1 MNPVNGTMALAI
13 PIPVTGGRG
22 GFGPKLELS
31 YNSGSGNGCFGIG
44 WQLNLSSITR
54 MTSKRSPMYDETD
67 TFLLSGEDELVRMG
81 DPGRNG
87 DDFSVQSYQ
96 PRVMGDPLKIEQ
108 WIRLGDPSDVH
119 WRTISGSNVTC
130 IYGQSSQT
138 RISRKDHSGRTYIF
152 SWLLCSSYDSF
163 GNLITYE
170 YKEEDTQGLDTLS
183 PEARFQ
189 EQNRATE
196 TSGRAK
202 YLKVIKYG
210 NTLPNRDLSSWKPLE
225 YDGQYHFQV
234 VLDYGDHDIDNP
246 DVQADSPWLVRQ
258 DRFSTAAAGFEV
270 RWLRLCRRIL
280 MFHYFPKE
288 LSEKHCLVRSVSMQY
303 QESSVSSF
311 LSSLIERGH
320 WFNHETKKMQ
330 HQALP
335 SYAFQYNMPIDVSRS
350 KLEHMNTDNLP
361 NLPSPDGHEWQW
373 VDLLGEGAPGL
384 LEQRPDGSWNF
395 RKNYNITDDSSAPKF
410 DSSMTIPARPNR
422 NLGKSAY
429 FEDLNQ
435 DGKLELVCL
444 DDVNKLEGFYHQHD
458 EEWVGYTT
466 FSSIPNR
473 DTTAVF
479 FKQLDL
485 TGDGLADLVAVDP
498 VDREIIWQENLGTVG
513 FAPLR
518 RSVNRT
524 GVPQLMSDDPTVQV
538 TVADMTGDG
547 RSDIVQVSS
556 GCVTYWQNL
565 SYGQFSEPICM
576 YNAPKLESDTSIAE
590 RIRLV
595 DINGSGTN
603 DLIYMPASG
612 GLHVYFNQAGNGWSD
627 PQILE
632 SFPPVNQLSSIS
644 TVDLFG
650 KGTACLCWSGKV
662 SGSSSAQTL
671 YYVDL
676 APGPKPNCLASYRN
690 GRGSRV
696 EVSYRSSN
704 WYYLQDE
711 RAGTSWSTRIGFPV
725 QCVSQVRILDDTTGL
740 LNTKSFTYHDGYYDA
755 HDREFRG
762 FGIVEQ
768 LESVVFNLGTPSEFR
783 QPATLTKTWFHTGAM
798 TPTVCRLERAS
809 SAALFGSYWS
819 VESVKLEDRRDTC
832 RALKGMHLREEILG
846 DHGTALTEHAYQV
859 TDTAHQVVQISP
871 RKGPLQPGTY
881 RCVPRETLKTHNDRS
896 PKSLPRYNHELILE
910 TNSFN
915 DTLKS
920 MEIFYGC
927 SSGEVMDPSQKE
939 TILTYTENEY
949 CLPVLDNGNGIFVKS
964 MPSVTRKYR
973 IVGLDCSSDN
983 VQSAFTRF
991 TSGSFQTLRSIP
1003 EVPYTGQM
1011 LPPYSSEARVKVEE
1025 RRTLYRD
1032 EELSQD
1038 DPLPLGQFQG
1048 YSVMRGTLDLA
1059 GGDKWFQDLLKDY
1072 LPESSDLHTFMT
1084 TYGYIKTTE
1093 EDGTVLWW
1101 RPSSRTLFD
1110 PDAESELATARR
1122 CFYTPTITQDPFGN
1136 RSTVQ
1141 MDDYNLLP
1149 KLSTDAVGNATK
1161 VDMDYRYMSPLCV
1174 VDPNRNRTTYSYD
1187 LLGRVVAT
1195 ARSGKENELVGDN
1208 LDTTVKLPSQ
1218 ADKDAFFACPTQE
1231 AAFELIGGATS
1242 YRLYCDAQT
1251 KRSSDPSDTCPTAF
1265 IDFCRMSHHAD
1276 GASASDIS
1284 ISITYL
1290 DGNLTE
1296 LQTTSLT
1303 DTGGDE
1309 YKWNIGEWSLRNGKG
1324 DPVRTFQPCYADSHG
1339 FIHSSESRSK
1349 ATTMIYDPLSRLVGT
1364 SYPDHAYSKVR
1375 YEAWT
1380 TTNYDRGDTVLMDL
1394 SEDKDLSIY
1403 LNAIVNENYIPSWHA
1418 ATLAQDLSRRAAA
1431 KCSEVYSETP
1441 DETYLDAQERPVL
1454 KVRDC
1459 KTAKIKTRSL
1469 YSLAGHLAQTI
1480 DGRGR
1485 LAESITSDLLGRD
1498 ILRGGM
1504 DTGTVFTFLDC
1515 MDRTVI
1521 LIDGRNWKQRSVY
1534 DAAGRQTHLWLS
1546 QHGETEFLAELTR
1559 YGGPVE
1565 DAESANLRGKVVE
1578 IRDQSGIQKNKVL
1591 DFKGN
1596 CVESTIQFTTDYK
1609 GSIDWGAESN
1619 PKLDPEV
1626 YTVRKSYDAMDRVVE
1641 SYDVEGAVTRHIYG
1655 ICGQLDRVSYRS
1667 RGQKDDPWED
1677 YMSNMRYA
1685 ADGQPE
1691 QILYGN
1697 GVLATFQYDSATR
1710 LMIRKRLIRQNDRR
1724 VMEDTQY
1731 SHDVMHRVIQSN
1743 DAAQPV
1749 SYFNNT
1755 VVDARCSYT
1764 YDTIGR
1770 LSSAQGREDANT
1782 NAGGKSSVGIPS
1794 DSTRIC
1800 RYTEEYQYDDADN
1813 ITQVKHHAGPK
1824 GQMWVRSYEYEE
1836 KSLVKEGESGNRL
1849 SYTSKSGQTEK
1860 WTYDDGASTGFAG
1873 SVTAGGG
1880 MHSMSWDPFN
1890 RLKSCSRQ
1898 IKKSG
1903 KPETTWYVYNSEG
1916 KRVRKITERSSSGS
1930 ADPRKLKETTFFSS
1944 LHIYKCKTGD
1954 GSGYSKDKRYHLI
1967 QSTEQKLVAI
1977 AEEDRA
1983 LSSKSPPLV
1992 RYHMSDKLEL
2002 DQSGLVITYE
2012 EYSPFGSSSFCLRR
2026 SKQEASRKYR
2036 FAGYERDKETGLYYC
2051 NARYYTPWLGRW
2063 MSPDPLG
2070 TKDGLNLYCYCGND
2084 PVNYVDPTGTMG
2096 TGIMKAM
2103 HIAAVPLLKNVMRM
2117 DENTKM
2123 SSRVQAYQ
2131 QSWLSHSQSSK
2142 PPRDSSPAVMDDAK
2156 IINEHEELNRLKEYN
2171 AIMEHEAQK
2180 PLPGMSLERMR
2191 ELETYTLD
2199 QYITELA
2206 KESLIAVYKK
2216 GVGAATCTIATQIAL
2231 LAIPLP
2237 ARAALV
2243 MFTGVVGN
2251 EIAEVGAEKFPI
2263 NMDLFNSLDFS
2274 QRVEALMQSNR
2285 VPGLSVAVVQG
2296 DQVKSA
2302 GYGYASVKSQ
2312 EPCNADTLFDIASSS
2327 KSLTAA
2333 AIALLVEDA
2342 DFPEVRYDSIMSE
2355 LLPDDFAM
2363 SNELHTN
2370 TVTVDDLLGHHTGM
2384 PGHDDSY
2391 MGTRA
2396 TVPDDARSI
2405 TRNLRNL
2412 AVAAPPRTRYIY
2424 CNMMYTVLTHVIEVK
2439 SRQSFSEFLQDRIFG
2454 PLGMASSSL
2463 QPEGAKARGHDH
2475 RLAKGHIWDKKSAS
2489 YREFEAVNCPE
2500 GQGAGSVISSI
2511 NDFIKFL
2518 KALIDRNG
2526 PMSEVVYQGLTRPR
2540 SERGAN
2546 HRQRKTG
2553 IDHIFYTAGMDL
2565 YWQDGYAVFGHS
2577 GDITGFGSRFVLLP
2591 DLKFGAVVMGNSSG
2605 TNSVAAQL
2613 FREFTEIVI
2622 QSYTGPQPLSA
2633 MSNPSVYMT
2642 PPKGL
2647 ENPKSESQSQQG
2659 GMVKTNAGRG
2669 EDQRLGTSTTVGP
2682 SVALQRNVA
2691 LQEYAGD
2698 YWNLGYRN
2706 MKVEI
2711 RDNGLFIDATDR
2723 SMGFT
2728 ARLRHKRDQSVYDAH
2743 VRDAFDTGDEVLM
2756 TEFVFEDSKVVRM
2769 GMDLEPLIG
2778 DLIWFDKVA
2787 NEQ

>member
-1 MNPVNGTMALAI
+1 MNPVNGTMSLAI
-13 PIPVTGGRG
+13 PIPVAEGRG
-22 GFGPKLELS
+22 GFGPKLEFS

-54 MTSKRSPMYDETD
+54 MTSRRTPMYDETD

-81 DPGRNG
+81 DPERIG

-108 WIRLGDPSDVH
+108 WSRLGDPSDVH

-138 RISRKDHSGRTYIF
+138 RISRRDQSGCTYIF

-163 GNLITYE
+163 GNLIAYE

-196 TSGRAK
+196 TFGRAK

-210 NTLPNRDLSSWKPLE
+210 NTLPNRDLRSWKPLE

-234 VLDYGDHDIDNP
+234 VLDYGEHDIDNP

-303 QESSVSSF
+303 QESSVTSF

-335 SYAFQYNMPIDVSRS
+335 SYNFQYNMPIDVSKA
-350 KLEHMNTDNLP
+350 KLQHMNTDNLP

-395 RKNYNITDDSSAPKF
+395 RKNYNITNDSSAPKF

-429 FEDLNQ
+429 LEDLNQ

-458 EEWVGYTT
+458 EEWVDYTT

-473 DTTAVF
+473 DTTVGF

-524 GVPQLMSDDPTVQV
+524 GVPQLMPDDPTVQV

-547 RSDIVQVSS
+547 RSDIVQISS

-565 SYGQFSEPICM
+565 SHGQFSEPICM
-576 YNAPKLESDTSIAE
+576 YNAPKMESDTSIAE

-612 GLHVYFNQAGNGWSD
+612 GLHVYFNQAGNGWSE

-632 SFPPVNQLSSIS
+632 SFPPVDQLSSIS

-711 RAGTSWSTRIGFPV
+711 RAGTSWTTRIGFPV

-762 FGIVEQ
+762 FGMVEQ
-768 LESVVFNLGTPSEFR
+768 LESIVFNVDTPLEFR

-798 TPTVCRLERAS
+798 TPSVCRLERAS
-809 SAALFGSYWS
+809 SAALFGTYWS
-819 VESVKLEDRRDTC
+819 VESVELEDRRDTC
-832 RALKGMHLREEILG
+832 RALKGLQLREEILG
-846 DHGTALTEHAYQV
+846 DHGTAPTEHAYQV
-859 TDTAHQVVQISP
+859 TDTAHQVVQLSS

-881 RCVPRETLKTHNDRS
+881 RCVPREVLKTHNDQS

-910 TNSFN
+910 TSSFN

-927 SSGEVMDPSQKE
+927 SSGEAMDPSQKE

-949 CLPVLDNGNGIFVKS
+949 CLPVLDKGNGIFVKP
-964 MPSVTRKYR
+964 MPSITRKYR

-983 VQSAFTRF
+983 IQLAFTRF
-991 TSGSFQTLRSIP
+991 TSGSFQMLRRIP
-1003 EVPYTGQM
+1003 EVPYTGQI

-1032 EELSQD
+1032 QELSQE

-1059 GGDKWFQDLLKDY
+1059 GGDKWFQHLLKQY
-1072 LPESSDLHTFMT
+1072 LPGNLGSDSFMT
-1084 TYGYIKTTE
+1084 TYGYMKTTE

-1110 PDAESELATARR
+1110 LDAESELATARR

-1136 RSTVQ
+1136 RITVQ

-1149 KLSTDAVGNATK
+1149 KLSTDGVGNATK

-1174 VDPNRNRTTYSYD
+1174 VDPNRNRTTYSHD
-1187 LLGRVVAT
+1187 LLGRVMAT

-1208 LDTTVKLPSQ
+1208 LNTTVELPSQ
-1218 ADKDAFFACPTQE
+1218 ADKDDFFACPTQE

-1251 KRSSDPSDTCPTAF
+1251 KRSSDLSDTCPTAF
-1265 IDFCRMSHHAD
+1265 IDLSRMSHQAD

-1290 DGNLTE
+1290 DGSLAE
-1296 LQTTSLT
+1296 LQTAVLT
-1303 DTGGDE
+1303 GQGQDG
-1309 YKWNIGEWSLRNGKG
+1309 YKWNIGEWSLRNSKG
-1324 DPVRTFQPCYADSHG
+1324 NPVRTFQPCYSNSHE
-1339 FIHSSESRSK
+1339 FIHSSESQSK
-1349 ATTMIYDPLSRLVGT
+1349 VTSMIYDPLGRLVGT
-1364 SYPDHAYSKVR
+1364 LYPDHAYSKVR
-1375 YEAWT
+1375 YKSWT

-1394 SEDKDLSIY
+1394 SDDKDLSIY
-1403 LNAIVNENYIPSWHA
+1403 TNLLATENYSPSWHA
-1418 ATLAQDLSRRAAA
+1418 SASTQELSRRAVA
-1431 KCSEVYSETP
+1431 KASEVYSETP
-1441 DETYLDAQERPVL
+1441 DKAYLDAQERPIL
-1454 KVRDC
+1454 QIRDC

-1469 YSLAGHLAQTI
+1469 YSLAGSLAQTM
-1480 DGRGR
+1480 DGKGR
-1485 LAESITSDLLGRD
+1485 LTESITSDMLGRG

-1504 DTGTVFTFLDC
+1504 DTGMVFTFLDC

-1534 DAAGRQTHLWLS
+1534 DAAGRKTHLWLS
-1546 QHGETEFLAELTR
+1546 QHGGSEFLAESTL
-1559 YGGPVE
+1559 YGE
-1565 DAESANLRGKVVE
+1565 AMENAEFLNLREKVVE
-1578 IRDQSGIQKNKVL
+1578 IRDQSGIQKNKL
-1591 DFKGN
+1591 FDFKGN

-1609 GSIDWGAESN
+1609 RSIDWGAESN
-1619 PKLDPEV
+1619 PKRDPEI
-1626 YTVRKSYDAMDRVVE
+1626 YTVRKTYDAMDRVVE
-1641 SYDVEGAVTRHIYG
+1641 SYDVEGAVTRHSYG
-1655 ICGQLDRVSYRS
+1655 ISGQLKRLSYRS
-1667 RGQKDDPWED
+1667 RGQKEDSWKD
-1677 YMSNMRYA
+1677 YMSNMKYT

-1691 QILYGN
+1691 EILYGN
-1697 GVLATFQYDSATR
+1697 GVLATFQYDPTTR
-1710 LMIRKRLIRQNDRR
+1710 LMICKRLIRQNYRR

-1731 SHDVMHRVIQSN
+1731 SHDVMHRVIHSN

-1749 SYFNNT
+1749 SYFNDT

-1782 NAGGKSSVGIPS
+1782 NARGKSSVGVPS
-1794 DSTRIC
+1794 DSSRIC

-1824 GQMWVRSYEYEE
+1824 GQMWVRSYEYGQE
-1836 KSLVKEGESGNRL
+1836 SLIQEGDSGNRL
-1849 SYTSKSGQTEK
+1849 SFTSKSGKIEK
-1860 WTYDDGASTGFAG
+1860 WTYGDGTKTGFAG
-1873 SVTAGGG
+1873 SVIAGGG

-1903 KPETTWYVYNSEG
+1903 TPETTWYVYNSEG
-1916 KRVRKITERSSSGS
+1916 RRVRKVTERSSSGS
-1930 ADPRKLKETTFFSS
+1930 EDPRKLKETFFFSD
-1944 LHIYKCKTGD
+1944 LHIYKCKAGD
-1954 GSGYSKDKRYHLI
+1954 ESGYIKDKRYHLI
-1967 QSTEQKLVAI
+1967 HSAEQKLVAI
-1977 AEEDRA
+1977 AEEDKA
-1983 LSSKSPPLV
+1983 LSSESPPLV

-2036 FAGYERDKETGLYYC
+2036 FAAYERDKETGLYYC
-2051 NARYYTPWLGRW
+2051 NARYYAPWLGRW
-2063 MSPDPLG
+2063 ISPDPLG

-2084 PVNYVDPTGTMG
+2084 PVNYVDPTGT
-2096 TGIMKAM
+2096 TGLFKAM
-2103 HIAAVPLLKNVMRM
+2103 RIAAVPLAKASMRM
-2117 DENTKM
+2117 NEITKM
-2123 SSRVQAYQ
+2123 SPGTDLFLR
-2131 QSWLSHSQSSK
+2131 SWPSEFYKQPPMSH
-2142 PPRDSSPAVMDDAK
+2142 PAVIDDDEILNK
-2156 IINEHEELNRLKEYN
+2156 DPELMELKDRN
-2171 AIMEHEAQK
+2171 ANLEQLLAQR
-2180 PLPGMSLERMR
+2180 PLGRMSPELMR
-2191 ELETYTLD
+2191 EMGVYD
-2199 QYITELA
+2199 IKQYHNELA
-2206 KESLIAVYKK
+2206 KEGVIQVGK
-2216 GVGAATCTIATQIAL
+2216 GLVGYGAALLITQIS
-2231 LAIPLP
+2231 PRLP
-2237 ARAALV
+2237 APLRFGLGIFIGLV
-2243 MFTGVVGN
+2243 GD
-2251 EIAEVGAEKFPI
+2251 EIANAGAERFRKRTAGPNEYAQEHAQKHAEAFMKFWNSPREFGRELGE
-2263 NMDLFNSLDFS
+2263 NAVKDLF
-2274 QRVEALMQSNR
+2274 
-2285 VPGLSVAVVQG
+2285 
-2296 DQVKSA
+2296 
-2302 GYGYASVKSQ
+2302 
-2312 EPCNADTLFDIASSS
+2312 
-2327 KSLTAA
+2327 
-2333 AIALLVEDA
+2333 
-2342 DFPEVRYDSIMSE
+2342 
-2355 LLPDDFAM
+2355 
-2363 SNELHTN
+2363 
-2370 TVTVDDLLGHHTGM
+2370 
-2384 PGHDDSY
+2384 
-2391 MGTRA
+2391 
-2396 TVPDDARSI
+2396 
-2405 TRNLRNL
+2405 
-2412 AVAAPPRTRYIY
+2412 
-2424 CNMMYTVLTHVIEVK
+2424 
-2439 SRQSFSEFLQDRIFG
+2439 
-2454 PLGMASSSL
+2454 
-2463 QPEGAKARGHDH
+2463 
-2475 RLAKGHIWDKKSAS
+2475 
-2489 YREFEAVNCPE
+2489 
-2500 GQGAGSVISSI
+2500 
-2511 NDFIKFL
+2511 
-2518 KALIDRNG
+2518 
-2526 PMSEVVYQGLTRPR
+2526 
-2540 SERGAN
+2540 
-2546 HRQRKTG
+2546 
-2553 IDHIFYTAGMDL
+2553 
-2565 YWQDGYAVFGHS
+2565 
-2577 GDITGFGSRFVLLP
+2577 
-2591 DLKFGAVVMGNSSG
+2591 
-2605 TNSVAAQL
+2605 
-2613 FREFTEIVI
+2613 
-2622 QSYTGPQPLSA
+2622 
-2633 MSNPSVYMT
+2633 
-2642 PPKGL
+2642 
-2647 ENPKSESQSQQG
+2647 
-2659 GMVKTNAGRG
+2659 
-2669 EDQRLGTSTTVGP
+2669 
-2682 SVALQRNVA
+2682 
-2691 LQEYAGD
+2691 
-2698 YWNLGYRN
+2698 
-2706 MKVEI
+2706 
-2711 RDNGLFIDATDR
+2711 
-2723 SMGFT
+2723 
-2728 ARLRHKRDQSVYDAH
+2728 
-2743 VRDAFDTGDEVLM
+2743 
-2756 TEFVFEDSKVVRM
+2756 
-2769 GMDLEPLIG
+2769 
-2778 DLIWFDKVA
+2778 
-2787 NEQ
+2787 